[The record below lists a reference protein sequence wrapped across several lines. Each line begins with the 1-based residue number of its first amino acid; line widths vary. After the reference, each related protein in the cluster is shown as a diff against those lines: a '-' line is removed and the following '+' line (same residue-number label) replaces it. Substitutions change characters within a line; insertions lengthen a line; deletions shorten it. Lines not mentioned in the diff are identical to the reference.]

1 MTKPQNRLVEYLTK
15 QISVDVDKK
24 TGETTIQVTLDNPV
38 VSATVAD
45 TICKNLRDYIVEYRT
60 RKARENLESYQ
71 KIAEESHQRYLKATK
86 AYAYYQ
92 DHNRGLILNAVISEG
107 QRLQNE
113 VQISSQIYQQ
123 MKVQAEMARGKVIE
137 DKPVFA
143 VIQPATVPL
152 LPSNSRRKVVM
163 IWVFLGFAISTAW
176 VLYGKEYWGKGKT
189 IFNEIKI
196 NG

>member
-1 MTKPQNRLVEYLTK
+1 
-15 QISVDVDKK
+15 
-24 TGETTIQVTLDNPV
+24 
-38 VSATVAD
+38 
-45 TICKNLRDYIVEYRT
+45 
-60 RKARENLESYQ
+60 
-71 KIAEESHQRYLKATK
+71 
-86 AYAYYQ
+86 
-92 DHNRGLILNAVISEG
+92 
-107 QRLQNE
+107 
-113 VQISSQIYQQ
+113 

-152 LPSNSRRKVVM
+152 LPSNIRRKVVM